1 VDSGVIITYY
11 PTDNEILNDLKFK
24 EMPNESSGEE
34 SDIDD
39 DGELAFCRT
48 TLAQALDNLQV
59 VRKYIQE
66 QQEIGDEIFSAL
78 NVIENFTD
86 RSNIKKQSKI
96 SDFFKK

>member
-1 VDSGVIITYY
+1 MDSSVITTYY
-11 PTDNEILNDLKFK
+11 PTDNEILNDLKFQ

-34 SDIDD
+34 SVIED
-39 DGELAFCRT
+39 DGELALPKT
-48 TLAQALDNLQV
+48 TLAQALDSLQV

-86 RSNIKKQSKI
+86 RSNIKKQ
-96 SDFFKK
+96 

>member
-1 VDSGVIITYY
+1 
-11 PTDNEILNDLKFK
+11 
-24 EMPNESSGEE
+24 MPNESSGEE
-34 SDIDD
+34 SVIED
-39 DGELAFCRT
+39 DGELALPKT
-48 TLAQALDNLQV
+48 TLAQALDSLQV